1 MTDWIKAVAP
11 MLGTAIAGPLGGVAA
26 SFIANKLG
34 IEEKTVEAVTA
45 VINSGTMTPEQVAG
59 VKAAELDFKKFC
71 EDNKIKLEEL
81 YVKDVQDARKFNANT
96 HGILVLGYAINV
108 MSYICVFAILY
119 GCFMVVSGT
128 ELKIEPGLAATVGSV
143 VGAVVQWLM
152 SNASQANGFFFG
164 SSPSSRQNSE
174 NLSRAVSDAVTKVK

>member
-1 MTDWIKAVAP
+1 MNDWIKAIAP
-11 MLGTAIAGPLGGVAA
+11 LLGTALGGPLGGAA
-26 SFIANKLG
+26 ATFIADKLG
-34 IEEKTVEAVTA
+34 LEEKTVEAVTA
-45 VINSGTMTPEQVAG
+45 VINSGTMTPEQIAS

-71 EDNKIKLEEL
+71 EENKIKLEEL

-96 HGILVLGYAINV
+96 HGILVLGYSINV
-108 MSYICVFAILY
+108 LSYTCVFAILY
-119 GCFMVVSGT
+119 GCYRVISGT

-164 SSPSSRQNSE
+164 SSPSSRQSSE
-174 NLSRAVSDAVTKVK
+174 NLSKAVSDAVTKVK